1 MKRLKGISIYSV
13 IFSVATRR
21 PLFHKGPSWPK
32 IVFRGTLNSN
42 QNGIALMIVLWVLV
56 LLIALATEFAFSM
69 KMEVNTTRNYKEDT
83 ESYYLAKAGINLA
96 LAELLKNARFHSI
109 HEEYGWIM
117 GKKVPVPDV
126 SSGDSTESE
135 EVLEFDIVNR
145 TDIEL
150 EHGTITYTIRD
161 ENGKISINSTS
172 KPTLNKLLAYSGVKE
187 KLDQDT
193 ISDSILDWIDTDKN
207 HRLNGAEDD
216 YYRTQRPPYYAKN
229 GKIETL
235 NELLKIRGITEE
247 ILYGSPEEDGEY
259 KGIAQFLT
267 VYKYPSIN
275 PNTASEEVLNIIYS
289 PEQTEV
295 VLNNRTSKGYHSN
308 SLSTLFRIT
317 ATGKIQGSRTEH
329 TLEAVFEKTGTGDN
343 TSMVTHYWNDNVL
356 DL

>member
-1 MKRLKGISIYSV
+1 MKR
-13 IFSVATRR
+13 
-21 PLFHKGPSWPK
+21 
-32 IVFRGTLNSN
+32 LNSN
-42 QNGIALMIVLWVLV
+42 QNGMALMIVLWVLV

-96 LAELLKNARFHSI
+96 VAELLKNARFHSI
-109 HEEYGWIM
+109 HEEHGWVM
-117 GKKVPVPDV
+117 GKEVPAP
-126 SSGDSTESE
+126 SANSNASDSTEGE
-135 EVLEFDIVNR
+135 EEEALEFDIVNR

-161 ENGKISINSTS
+161 ENGKISINSSS
-172 KPTLNKLLAYSGVKE
+172 KLILNKLLAYSGVKE
-187 KLDQDT
+187 KLAQDT
-193 ISDSILDWIDTDKN
+193 ISDSILDWIDADKN

-235 NELLKIRGITEE
+235 GELLKIRGITEE
-247 ILYGSPEEDGEY
+247 ILYGSTEESEEDKEY

-289 PEQTEV
+289 PEQAKV
-295 VLNNRTSKGYHSN
+295 ILNNRTSKGYHSN
-308 SLSTLFRIT
+308 SLSTLFRVT

-329 TLEAVFEKTGTGDN
+329 TLEVVLEKTGTGDKAN
-343 TSMVTHYWNDNVL
+343 MVTHYWNDNVL